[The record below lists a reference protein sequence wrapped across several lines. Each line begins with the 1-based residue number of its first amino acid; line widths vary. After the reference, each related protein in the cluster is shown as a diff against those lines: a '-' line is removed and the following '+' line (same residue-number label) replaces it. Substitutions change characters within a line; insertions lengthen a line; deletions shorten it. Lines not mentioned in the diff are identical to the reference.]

1 MTIESIGSGNE
12 ATRHVRTDEPGDGSS
27 FAKTITSAIRDANAD
42 QVEAA
47 DRIRNLAVDGEGS
60 IHEAMVAMSNAEG
73 SFRLMM
79 EIRNRIVQGVNE
91 LLQTGR

>member
-1 MTIESIGSGNE
+1 MEIEGTRESALSRPEPRVPGSGG
-12 ATRHVRTDEPGDGSS
+12 AS
-27 FAKTITSAIRDANAD
+27 FADAVTQMLQDVNSDQVQAAGKIRD
-42 QVEAA
+42 
-47 DRIRNLAVDGEGS
+47 LAVDGEGS

-79 EIRNRIVQGVNE
+79 EIRNRIVQTVNE

>member
-1 MTIESIGSGNE
+1 MAIEAIGSE
-12 ATRHVRTDEPGDGSS
+12 TPRQLRTDQAGDGSS
-27 FAKTITSAIRDANAD
+27 FAKTLTTMLRDANAD

-47 DRIRNLAVDGEGS
+47 DQIRRLAVDGEGS
-60 IHEAMVAMSNAEG
+60 IHDAMVAMSNAEG

-79 EIRNRIVQGVNE
+79 EIRNRIVQGFNE